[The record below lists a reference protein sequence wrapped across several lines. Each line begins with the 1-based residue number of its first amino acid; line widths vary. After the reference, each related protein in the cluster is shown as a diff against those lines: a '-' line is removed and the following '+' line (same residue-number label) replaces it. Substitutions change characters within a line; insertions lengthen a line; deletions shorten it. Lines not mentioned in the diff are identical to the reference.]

1 MHIRCTGVVKS
12 VFKHSGEEKRI
23 PEVRSLCHPSPLGGY
38 VGLIHHRTEGPAH
51 ETMDIR
57 QARIVAITERKV
69 L

>member
-1 MHIRCTGVVKS
+1 MHIRCTGVV
-12 VFKHSGEEKRI
+12 KHSGEEKRI
-23 PEVRSLCHPSPLGGY
+23 PEVRESVRSLCHPSPLGGY

-57 QARIVAITERKV
+57 QARIVAIKERKV

>member
-23 PEVRSLCHPSPLGGY
+23 PEVRSLCHPSRGY